1 MPWMGIHEMLMTGTA
16 ARHASLPRDADASPY
31 TSDLTGEELWAMT
44 SLGFAPVK
52 LVMSTSIYSLG
63 FVGGFLAAFKSFT
76 KGEVNELTTL
86 IHDAREMAVERIKQE
101 ADGLACDDVVGVKT
115 YIQDLGSGLVEFMA
129 IGTAIKKFSGIKTAS
144 AALPVHAMVGEKDT
158 WIDGSLGMNLDRNET
173 NS

>member
-1 MPWMGIHEMLMTGTA
+1 MA
-16 ARHASLPRDADASPY
+16 
-31 TSDLTGEELWAMT
+31 

-86 IHDAREMAVERIKQE
+86 IHDAREIAVDRIKQE

-129 IGTAIKKFSGIKTAS
+129 IGTAMKKLSGIKTVN
-144 AALPVHAMVGEKDT
+144 AALPVHAMVSEKDT
-158 WIDGSLGMNLDRNET
+158 WIDGSMGLRLDRGSNAGGDA
-173 NS
+173 SS